1 MKFTAD
7 ELFEMA
13 KEVYREYGLLPDG
26 TKFFDWCQGIGEWAD
41 ESSRQEYENREEVL
55 EELRGYLEDAKEMEN
70 QGIDYAY

>member
-1 MKFTAD
+1 MKFTAE

-13 KEVYREYGLLPDG
+13 KEVYREHGLLPDG

-70 QGIDYAY
+70 QSIDYAY